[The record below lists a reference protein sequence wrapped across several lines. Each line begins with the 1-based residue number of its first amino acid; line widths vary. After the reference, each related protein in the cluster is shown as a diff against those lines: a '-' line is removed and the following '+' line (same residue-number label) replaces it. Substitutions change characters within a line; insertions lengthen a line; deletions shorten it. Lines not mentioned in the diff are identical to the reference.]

1 MCLRALLER
10 FWISFYRV
18 SKRTRRRTMWS
29 LLLLVSVI
37 GLGGSCAAI
46 GKTEVV
52 LVPATVDV
60 DGVPYS
66 VLRLAEPVEARVYVR
81 KGGQLVR
88 SMNRVALPEGWMI
101 IPAPPAARN
110 LEEER

>member
-1 MCLRALLER
+1 
-10 FWISFYRV
+10 
-18 SKRTRRRTMWS
+18 MWS

-52 LVPATVDV
+52 LVPAVADV

-66 VLRLAEPVEARVYVR
+66 IVRLAEPVRVRVYVR
-81 KGGQLVR
+81 KGGKLIR
-88 SMNRVALPEGWMI
+88 SMNKVELPAGWMLV
-101 IPAPPAARN
+101 PPPPPARR
-110 LEEER
+110 LEDER